1 VPDFVPGLELSES
14 FYFGEVRPILAV
26 EFPVLCYSAALIGPG
41 SEVLGYDTAQS
52 TDHHWGPRLLLFL
65 SETDYVSLKDS
76 ISETLSAKL
85 PYTFRGF
92 STNFGEPDEIGVRL
106 LRPITSG
113 PVSHRVDIYTVRS
126 FFKAHL
132 GFDPHD
138 ELRAS
143 DWLTFSEHQ
152 LLCATRGK
160 VFHDGLGELTR
171 VREKLSYY
179 PRDIWLYLLASQW
192 ERVSQEEAF
201 VGRCGDVGDDLGS
214 RLVAARLVRHL
225 MRLCFLMERI
235 YAPYAKWFGT
245 AFSRLECAPVLS
257 PLLKGIMSAQSW
269 QERESHLAQA
279 YHVVAEKH
287 NALGITEQLATEVS
301 QYHTRPYMVIHGDR
315 FVEAIRRQI
324 ESEEVRELDPAIG
337 SVNQFLESSDALE
350 NPQVGHRLKVLYK

>member
-1 VPDFVPGLELSES
+1 MPDFVPGLELSES
-14 FYFGEVRPILAV
+14 FYFAEVKPILVAK
-26 EFPVLCYSAALIGPG
+26 FPALHYSAALIGPG

-65 SETDYVSLKDS
+65 SEADYGSHKAS
-76 ISETLSAKL
+76 ISDALSAKL

-106 LRPITSG
+106 LRPISSG
-113 PVSHRVDIYTVRS
+113 LVSHRVDIYTVRS

-132 GFDPHD
+132 GFDLHE
-138 ELRAS
+138 ELTAA

-152 LLCATRGK
+152 LLCATGGK

-171 VREKLSYY
+171 VREMLRYY

-214 RLVAARLVRHL
+214 RLVAARLARHL
-225 MRLCFLMERI
+225 MRLCFLMERT

-245 AFSRLECAPVLS
+245 AFSRLKCAPVLS
-257 PLLKGIMSAQSW
+257 PLLEGVMSAQSW
-269 QERESHLAQA
+269 QEREEHLSQA
-279 YHVVAEKH
+279 YRAVAGMH
-287 NALGITEQLATEVS
+287 NALGITEQLAMEVS
-301 QYHTRPYMVIHGDR
+301 QYHTRPYMVIHGGR

-324 ESEEVRELDPAIG
+324 ESEEVRKLDPAIG
-337 SVNQFLESSDALE
+337 SVNQFIESSDALE
-350 NPQVGHRLKVLYK
+350 NPTLGHKLKVLYE